1 MPVPMTQEELK
12 EARDHQNVIL
22 ALREILGND
31 SGKRFIKYL
40 FKELCVAD
48 PIPKHLDEN
57 DLREY
62 LGIHRAGNSIFKI
75 VSEADHGIA
84 GALLGI
90 IEKERYDEIYKV
102 SSTERS

>member
-22 ALREILGND
+22 ALREILSTE
-31 SGKRFIKYL
+31 SGKRVIKYL
-40 FKELCVAD
+40 FKEFCVAD
-48 PIPKHLDEN
+48 PIPKHLDDN

-62 LGIHRAGNSIFKI
+62 LGIHRAGNALFKI
-75 VSEADHGIA
+75 VSEADHGLA
-84 GALLGI
+84 GVLLGI

-102 SSTERS
+102 TSTDRS